1 MFKSLTRGVS
11 AVVLSALALGGE
23 SRACCFS
30 HCFGWCHPAPAPT
43 FTQYAAPAC
52 NVCPQTVS
60 YVPTTAC
67 APVCAPCSSCQPV
80 TACDPCGG
88 APMATFVHRPVM
100 MPVTTFRP
108 VVSQMNFP
116 APACPACSG
125 AAYYSP
131 SYAGTAYQPAAAYA
145 GTAVAA
151 PALAP
156 AAAGA
161 PGCPTCGGG
170 AATTYGASAA
180 TYAAPAQGYAPGP
193 VVPPAGA
200 PMISAPAPAAGGA
213 VPGPTF
219 DQGSA
224 PAATSSAM
232 PQLSPIPDADKLNS
246 NSAPRLM
253 DPQSRTTS
261 ARPLMGPANVT
272 PAIFNVADRAN
283 VFHPASVPAA
293 YQTTVAKP
301 ITAPLP
307 ADGWSVGAPTST
319 YDDGFQSA
327 GGR

>member
-30 HCFGWCHPAPAPT
+30 HCFDWCHPAPAPT

-67 APVCAPCSSCQPV
+67 APVCAPCTTCQP
-80 TACDPCGG
+80 A
-88 APMATFVHRPVM
+88 MA
-100 MPVTTFRP
+100 PVTTFRP

-116 APACPACSG
+116 APACPACTG

-131 SYAGTAYQPAAAYA
+131 SYAGTAYQPAASYA
-145 GTAVAA
+145 GAAVAA

-156 AAAGA
+156 AAAPA

-180 TYAAPAQGYAPGP
+180 TFTAPAQGYAPGP
-193 VVPPAGA
+193 MMPAAGA
-200 PMISAPAPAAGGA
+200 PMMSAPAAGSPA
-213 VPGPTF
+213 PGPTF
-219 DQGSA
+219 DQNPA
-224 PAATSSAM
+224 PAQSSSSAM
-232 PQLSPIPDADKLNS
+232 PLSPIPDADKLNS
-246 NSAPRLM
+246 SSAPRLM
-253 DPQSRTTS
+253 DPQNRTTS
-261 ARPLMGPANVT
+261 ARPLMGPASVT

-301 ITAPLP
+301 IAAPLP
-307 ADGWSVGAPTST
+307 ADGWSVAAPTSM
-319 YDDGFQSA
+319 YNDGFQSA
-327 GGR
+327 GR

>member
-11 AVVLSALALGGE
+11 AVVLSALLLGGE

-30 HCFGWCHPAPAPT
+30 HCFDWCHPAPAPAPT
-43 FTQYAAPAC
+43 FTQCAPAC

-67 APVCAPCSSCQPV
+67 APCTSCQPV

-88 APMATFVHRPVM
+88 APMATFVRRPVM

-108 VVSQMNFP
+108 VVSQMNYP
-116 APACPACSG
+116 APACPACTG

-131 SYAGTAYQPAAAYA
+131 SYAGTAYQPSAAYA

-156 AAAGA
+156 AAAPA
-161 PGCPTCGGG
+161 AGCPTCGVGV
-170 AATTYGASAA
+170 ATTYGASAA
-180 TYAAPAQGYAPGP
+180 TFAAPAQGYAPGP
-193 VVPPAGA
+193 IMPSAAA
-200 PMISAPAPAAGGA
+200 PMLSNPAPAAGSTA
-213 VPGPTF
+213 PGPTF
-219 DQGSA
+219 DQNSA
-224 PAATSSAM
+224 PAQSSSSAM
-232 PQLSPIPDADKLNS
+232 PLSPIPDADKLNS
-246 NSAPRLM
+246 NSTPRLM
-253 DPQSRTTS
+253 DPQNRTTS
-261 ARPLMGPANVT
+261 ARPLMGPASVT

-307 ADGWSVGAPTST
+307 ADGWSAGATTGT
-319 YDDGFQSA
+319 YNDGFQSA
-327 GGR
+327 GSR